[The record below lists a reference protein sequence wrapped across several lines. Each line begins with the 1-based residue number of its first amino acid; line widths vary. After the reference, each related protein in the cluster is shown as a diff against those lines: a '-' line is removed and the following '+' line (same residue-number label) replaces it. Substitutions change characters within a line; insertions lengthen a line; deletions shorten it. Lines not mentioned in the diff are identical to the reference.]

1 MLKIVGIPEY
11 YLGGNVEFLGEAW
24 KNQGLGLAVSAK
36 TYIQNVIPKFE
47 GLFGKEFKPIKTPMS
62 KGYHPEVDDSPL
74 CTKDDSAEYIS
85 IIGCCIR
92 IIVLGR
98 FDIAYA
104 TSAMSRFNM
113 LPREGH
119 LKAVKRILSYLKTFP
134 KERVIIDT
142 SYPDHFMYP
151 VEDHSN
157 WMEFYPDASEEIPK
171 DFPPKKRPRVRMT
184 VYVDGDHTHDLVTR
198 RSITGILVML
208 NNMPIRWIS
217 KRQKTVET
225 SSYGSELVAS
235 RVATQLILE
244 VRYMLRSLG
253 VALDGPALM

>member
-1 MLKIVGIPEY
+1 
-11 YLGGNVEFLGEAW
+11 
-24 KNQGLGLAVSAK
+24 
-36 TYIQNVIPKFE
+36 
-47 GLFGKEFKPIKTPMS
+47 MS
-62 KGYHPEVDDSPL
+62 EGYHPEVDDSPL
-74 CTKDDSAEYIS
+74 CTKDDSAEYRS
-85 IIGCCIR
+85 VIGCCIW

-113 LPREGH
+113 LTREGH

-134 KERVIIDT
+134 KGTVIIDT
-142 SYPDHFMYP
+142 SYPDHSMYP

-171 DFPPKKRPRVRMT
+171 DVPPEKVPMVRMT
-184 VYVDGDHTHDLVTR
+184 DYVDADHAHDLVTR

-208 NNMPIRWIS
+208 NNTPIRWIS

-225 SSYGSELVAS
+225 STYGSELVAL
-235 RVATQLILE
+235 RIATELILE
-244 VRYMLRSLG
+244 IR
-253 VALDGPALM
+253 